1 MSFLLQN
8 GTLSIMSS
16 DPLSSHYLL
25 TRLAETG
32 TTLQKDLSWQ
42 NVSIA
47 FAFILFN
54 ALLSWVLEIG
64 VGKSLLI
71 SAVRCMVQLT
81 LVATILQQV
90 FTAENKWAV
99 AGISGESPNIVPC
112 LLFLL
117 IQYSFELVLL
127 NLLGTI
133 EVGM

>member
-1 MSFLLQN
+1 
-8 GTLSIMSS
+8 
-16 DPLSSHYLL
+16 
-25 TRLAETG
+25 
-32 TTLQKDLSWQ
+32 
-42 NVSIA
+42 
-47 FAFILFN
+47 
-54 ALLSWVLEIG
+54 
-64 VGKSLLI
+64 
-71 SAVRCMVQLT
+71 MVQLT